1 MAGRQVVVDGAE
13 EAGVGARLEAAAA
26 QAMRDLGWGDAA
38 RRRAELDLV
47 RDKARKVCECI

>member
-1 MAGRQVVVDGAE
+1 MVVDGAE